1 MTHAMLLIQVEIKD
15 LTTLGIVYSSY
26 RRQIKH
32 VTKSKKKE
40 FIVVDE
46 IWIKSRLPSYKKK
59 TTKSPKK

>member
-1 MTHAMLLIQVEIKD
+1 MQVEIKD

-32 VTKSKKKE
+32 VTISKKKE

-46 IWIKSRLPSYKKK
+46 IWIKSRQEK
-59 TTKSPKK
+59 